1 MYYIIYKI
9 TNKINGKIYIGK
21 HKTTN
26 INDGYM
32 GSGKH
37 LKRSQQKYG
46 IENFNKEIL
55 FVFDNE
61 NDMNIKEK
69 ELVTLEFCLREDT
82 YNICVGGNGG
92 FSYINNNNLNISI
105 SEQKLRNPNL
115 IKKASQMG
123 NEAKKLKRENDENWA
138 NKYKENISKSLKE
151 YNAKNPN
158 PFEGKFHTD
167 EWKARHSEIM
177 SQKQKGSNNSQF
189 GTIWITNGIDN
200 KKIKKDIDI
209 IPEGWYNGRT
219 MR

>member
-1 MYYIIYKI
+1 MYFTIYKI
-9 TNKINGKIYIGK
+9 TNKINGKTYIGK
-21 HKTTN
+21 HKTFN

-37 LKRSQQKYG
+37 LKFSQQKYG
-46 IENFNKEIL
+46 IENFIKEIL

-61 NDMNIKEK
+61 NDMNKKEK

-82 YNICVGGNGG
+82 YNICLGGNGG
-92 FSYINNNNLNISI
+92 YNYINNNKLNVSI
-105 SEQKLRNPNL
+105 SEQIKRNPDL
-115 IKKASQMG
+115 IRKASEMG
-123 NEAKKLKRENDENWA
+123 NEAKNIKLKNDEIWA

-158 PFEGKFHTD
+158 PFKGKFHTD
-167 EWKARHSEIM
+167 EWKARQSEIM

-189 GTIWITNGIDN
+189 GTSWITNGIDN
-200 KKIKKDIDI
+200 KKIKKQVDI

-219 MR
+219 IK